1 MLGMLTAAAA
11 AVVLSGAAPQPA
23 AAAAAVSSSNALEE
37 YMKLEDAGK
46 LRDQR
51 SLENIRC
58 VGLMQLKPYSTACN
72 YEPTLDASPG
82 C

>member
-1 MLGMLTAAAA
+1 MGMLTAAAA
-11 AVVLSGAAPQPA
+11 AVLLSSADPQPA

-51 SLENIRC
+51 SLENIRW
-58 VGLMQLKPYSTACN
+58 VVTYS
-72 YEPTLDASPG
+72 
-82 C
+82 

>member
-1 MLGMLTAAAA
+1 MLGMLGAAAA
-11 AVVLSGAAPQPA
+11 AVVLSSISIEPA
-23 AAAAAVSSSNALEE
+23 VAAAAVTSSSALEE

-58 VGLMQLKPYSTACN
+58 ADLAAAGLSC
-72 YEPTLDASPG
+72 S
-82 C
+82 

>member
-1 MLGMLTAAAA
+1 
-11 AVVLSGAAPQPA
+11 VLSSVSVEPA
-23 AAAAAVSSSNALEE
+23 VAAAAVSSSSALEE

-58 VGLMQLKPYSTACN
+58 AGLAAVGLSR
-72 YEPTLDASPG
+72 S
-82 C
+82 